1 MSVVTTTTLSH
12 VANNL
17 PWDYTESYACGVQ
30 IRPHSEARETEAG
43 ITEEGPCAKRS
54 TRALAVVSDH
64 EINEQMEKGHFEI
77 SPVDPKSK
85 LTITWGNLK
94 VQQQ

>member
-1 MSVVTTTTLSH
+1 MG
-12 VANNL
+12 
-17 PWDYTESYACGVQ
+17 YTESYAYGVQ

-43 ITEEGPCAKRS
+43 ITEEGCVLKEAHGFSR
-54 TRALAVVSDH
+54 REYH